1 MGKSLGKN
9 ICQNASGKNS
19 QKHPDHAK
27 QPATD
32 ARKTASKT
40 AKAIGDLIGNNNA
53 DKITKVWKTSQQN
66 NSETV
71 TNERDK
77 EMSKE
82 RHIFGKE
89 RQKITNELRLI

>member
-1 MGKSLGKN
+1 MNFGLLLKMWAKVQVKN

-32 ARKTASKT
+32 ERKTASKT

-53 DKITKVWKTSQQN
+53 DKITKV
-66 NSETV
+66 
-71 TNERDK
+71 
-77 EMSKE
+77 
-82 RHIFGKE
+82 
-89 RQKITNELRLI
+89 

>member
-9 ICQNASGKNS
+9 ICQKASGKNS

-32 ARKTASKT
+32 AHKTASKT
-40 AKAIGDLIGNNNA
+40 AEAIGDLIGNNNA

-82 RHIFGKE
+82 RHIFAKE